1 MIKSFD
7 SLQFIKKLVSFSPRQ
22 LEGETKAAKFIINFL
37 KNNKIQYHLDY
48 FFTFIPKIEKAIL
61 KSDQKLVQCQG
72 CSFVGGEIKDKDYI
86 LSSLI
91 PSRFFIDKS
100 NINFNPK
107 CSDISLSNFY
117 FAPAVAIA
125 PKSLPLILKA
135 KEVYGKVK
143 VKKVKHKAINI
154 LVGNINNPKT
164 IIFAHYDSINTGAI
178 DNASGV
184 AIMASIILKKD
195 MLNENLFVFSA
206 NEELSYDFP
215 TYWGHGF
222 RVFEE
227 RYYKLLSKAEKI
239 LVVDCVGHS
248 RTKIFR
254 DETFIKLAFPINNLT
269 KLKNKI
275 LVFSGE
281 DLDNLFRVYHSNL
294 DLPKEIKL
302 NFSKE
307 AENKILKELNIKKI

>member
-1 MIKSFD
+1 MNKSFD
-7 SLQFIKKLVSFSPRQ
+7 YLNFIKRLVSFSPRQ
-22 LEGETKAAKFIINFL
+22 LESETKAANFIIDFL
-37 KNNKIQYHLDY
+37 KKNNIQYHLDY
-48 FFTFIPKIEKAIL
+48 FFTFVPKIEKAVLRADSRFIP
-61 KSDQKLVQCQG
+61 CQG
-72 CSFVGGEIKDKDYI
+72 CSFIGGEIKDKDYI

-91 PSRFFIDKS
+91 PSRFFIDKP

-125 PKSLPLILKA
+125 PKSLSLVLKA
-135 KEVYGKVK
+135 KKVYGRIKVRK
-143 VKKVKHKAINI
+143 IKHKTVNI
-154 LVGNINNPKT
+154 LVGNVNNPKT
-164 IIFAHYDSINTGAI
+164 IIFAHYDSINTGAV

-184 AIMASIILKKD
+184 AVIASIILESNL
-195 MLNENLFVFSA
+195 LNENLFVFSS

-227 RYYKLLSKAEKI
+227 RYYKLLSKSKKI

-248 RTKIFR
+248 LTKIFR
-254 DETFIKLAFPINNLT
+254 DETFIKLAFPINNLK

-281 DLDNLFRVYHSNL
+281 NLDNLFKVYHSNL

-302 NFSKE
+302 KFLQE
-307 AENKILKELNIKKI
+307 AKSNILKEIC